1 MSATRLATSEAQ
13 MKNLANHKLMEEELY
28 ERRAGICKAFA
39 NPVRLKILDLV
50 AQRARPVSEIRRRL
64 GISEAN
70 LSQHIAVLKAA
81 GVVATRR
88 TGKQVHCY
96 LAIPEVKQACAL
108 IRNVLRA
115 QIRNGQR
122 LEI

>member
-1 MSATRLATSEAQ
+1 MNKRS
-13 MKNLANHKLMEEELY
+13 KNRRPEWEEELY

-50 AQRARPVSEIRRRL
+50 AKRARPASELHQRL

-70 LSQHIAVLKAA
+70 LSQHLAVLRGA
-81 GVVATRR
+81 GVIATRR
-88 TGKQVHCY
+88 TGKQVYCY

-108 IRNVLRA
+108 ISDVLRA
-115 QIRNGQR
+115 QVKNGQR
-122 LEI
+122 LGI

>member
-1 MSATRLATSEAQ
+1 
-13 MKNLANHKLMEEELY
+13 MKNRNGSRQLEEELY

-39 NPVRLKILDLV
+39 NPLRLKILDLV
-50 AQRARPVSEIRRRL
+50 AQRSRPVSELRQRL

-70 LSQHIAVLKAA
+70 LSQHLAVLRGA
-81 GVVATRR
+81 GVIATRR

-108 IRNVLRA
+108 ISDVLRA
-115 QIRNGQR
+115 QVKNGQR
-122 LEI
+122 LGV

>member
-1 MSATRLATSEAQ
+1 MKKRNGNRQ
-13 MKNLANHKLMEEELY
+13 MDEELY

-50 AQRARPVSEIRRRL
+50 AQRSRPVSELHERL

-70 LSQHIAVLKAA
+70 LSQHLAVLRGA
-81 GVVATRR
+81 GVIATRR

-96 LAIPEVKQACAL
+96 LAIPEVKQACTL
-108 IRNVLRA
+108 ISDVLRA
-115 QIRNGQR
+115 QVKNGQR
-122 LEI
+122 LAV

>member
-1 MSATRLATSEAQ
+1 
-13 MKNLANHKLMEEELY
+13 MKNRNGNRQLEEELY

-50 AQRARPVSEIRRRL
+50 AQRSRPVSELHQRL

-70 LSQHIAVLKAA
+70 LSQHLAVLRGA
-81 GVVATRR
+81 GVIATRR
-88 TGKQVHCY
+88 TGKQVQCY

-108 IRNVLRA
+108 ISDVLRA
-115 QIRNGQR
+115 QVKNGQR
-122 LEI
+122 LGV

>member
-1 MSATRLATSEAQ
+1 
-13 MKNLANHKLMEEELY
+13 MKNRNGNRQLEEELY

-50 AQRARPVSEIRRRL
+50 AQRSRPVSVLHQRL
-64 GISEAN
+64 RISEAN
-70 LSQHIAVLKAA
+70 LSQHLAVLRGA
-81 GVVATRR
+81 GVIATRR

-108 IRNVLRA
+108 ISDVLRA
-115 QIRNGQR
+115 QVKNGQR
-122 LEI
+122 LAV

>member
-1 MSATRLATSEAQ
+1 
-13 MKNLANHKLMEEELY
+13 MKNRNGSRQLEEELY

-50 AQRARPVSEIRRRL
+50 AQRPRPVSELHQRL
-64 GISEAN
+64 EISEAN
-70 LSQHIAVLKAA
+70 LSQHLAVLRGA
-81 GVVATRR
+81 GVIATRR

-108 IRNVLRA
+108 ISDVLRA
-115 QIRNGQR
+115 QVKNGQR
-122 LEI
+122 LGV

>member
-1 MSATRLATSEAQ
+1 
-13 MKNLANHKLMEEELY
+13 MKNRNGNRQLEEELY

-50 AQRARPVSEIRRRL
+50 AQRARPVSELHQKL
-64 GISEAN
+64 GISEGN
-70 LSQHIAVLKAA
+70 LSQHLAVLRGA
-81 GVVATRR
+81 GVIATRR

-108 IRNVLRA
+108 ISDVLRA
-115 QIRNGQR
+115 QVKNGQR
-122 LEI
+122 LSV